1 MSINTSYSPQVIPL
15 YWFNPIDKLRFY
27 LLLLY
32 DDVTRNYISV
42 EFSVHVPIFMFLLW
56 GLPRRKKKSKERGKK
71 RFLTIKFSLL
81 SYFPL
86 LCSFSSMK
94 YKKIKKMRTNF
105 FFFLRLKN
113 DGDLKKKKKRPKLRY
128 RIMILHCYTP
138 ILFPFLLTFFVVILL
153 LGICGPLSRK
163 IHPLFY
169 LDFFKY

>member
-56 GLPRRKKKSKERGKK
+56 SLSRRKKKSKEREKKKDFLRSGFLSSPIFPFSALFPVWNIKRLKRCERIFSFFWDSKIMETEKK
-71 RFLTIKFSLL
+71 RDQNCDTESWFCTVI
-81 SYFPL
+81 P
-86 LCSFSSMK
+86 
-94 YKKIKKMRTNF
+94 
-105 FFFLRLKN
+105 
-113 DGDLKKKKKRPKLRY
+113 
-128 RIMILHCYTP
+128 P

-169 LDFFKY
+169 LDFLKY

>member
-56 GLPRRKKKSKERGKK
+56 GLSRRRKKNRKKGEKK
-71 RFLTIKFSLL
+71 RFLTIRFSLL

-113 DGDLKKKKKRPKLRY
+113 YGDRKKKRDQNCDTESWFCTVIP
-128 RIMILHCYTP
+128 
-138 ILFPFLLTFFVVILL
+138 LFSSPSYSLFLLWFCF
-153 LGICGPLSRK
+153 
-163 IHPLFY
+163 
-169 LDFFKY
+169 